1 MRKSFKLL
9 LTLALCLVTL
19 GMKAA
24 DVTGA
29 LGNVADPTIT
39 YKSVDANNKE
49 ITLSAKL
56 YYKTDK
62 PSEFVVLNCHP
73 TITHNDG
80 CPTGSDPQ
88 MGAIK
93 YMTSEYALVICPD
106 YIGFGDKEIPNG
118 KLTDPV
124 HPYMCAT
131 LTARNLLDCY
141 KAAVK
146 YYNENSKKNLSAN
159 YYTLNIGYSQGGATA
174 LAFQKYMETQATD
187 AEKQL
192 VNLQGSV
199 CGAGPYDQ
207 NMVLDFYESQ
217 TTLDYPV
224 YMYYILRGH
233 KEAFGKTTM
242 RNLKLEECFTPEFW
256 AYCKSTLKDTMDKKE
271 KNVDDINAAIKAAG
285 FTTFRSIMNEEYFD
299 HTSKVYRTIRKTL
312 DQSNLLKNDGWTPTA
327 PIVFYHD
334 KKGNDKVIP
343 YKETETAMT
352 RFAGNCTYVDAI
364 DNYGYDIDYS
374 GWFGAATTKKDN
386 YLWHPAI
393 FRETWGDGLK
403 NVGQETI
410 KTLAGI
416 TGNESYK
423 FSDLNHRTFGARFY
437 AQFLA
442 KRSIMRPNGK
452 NGTGNANTTNL
463 DIATPNNQDVAA
475 DASSV
480 AGNFDVIKT
489 AMPYA
494 IPAEKGVFVQFPAK
508 VDGYYFGC
516 DAPRY
521 KATLNDDGEV
531 TAYEEMQDNA
541 DFEANEVYY
550 VVSENEE
557 TEPIVSMTAGITTS
571 SVASGLAWR
580 ELNIRK
586 LNLLNGKGYATAYM
600 PFAYSSSIAY
610 IGEDA
615 ENYII
620 GKSAESI
627 ATGTGAILVNEGT
640 DDTTI
645 LEALVDTPEGG
656 EKESCLSGT
665 YTSIPNNDYL
675 TFGRNKANPEEVGF
689 FAYTGSTIK
698 PYSCYY
704 TGSANAAKV
713 LVLNGEETAINSIN
727 KNENT
732 EIFTINGTRTSQLQ
746 KGINLVRRGGETVKL
761 YIK

>member
-9 LTLALCLVTL
+9 LTLALCLITL

-29 LGNVADPTIT
+29 LTNVADPTIT
-39 YKSVDANNKE
+39 YKSVDANNNE
-49 ITLSAKL
+49 IELSARL
-56 YYKTDK
+56 YYKDNK
-62 PSEFVVLNCHP
+62 NVDFVVLNCHP

-80 CPTGSDPQ
+80 CPTGSKPQ
-88 MGAIK
+88 MEAIK
-93 YMTSEYALVICPD
+93 YMISENALVICPD
-106 YIGFGDKEIPNG
+106 YIGFGKTKG
-118 KLTDPV
+118 TV

-131 LTARNLLDCY
+131 LTARNVLDCY
-141 KAAVK
+141 KAAIEYVK
-146 YYNENSKKNLSAN
+146 TTGKRNINDN
-159 YYTLNIGYSQGGATA
+159 YYTINIGYSQGGATA
-174 LAFQKYMETQATD
+174 LAFQRYLETKATSEEE
-187 AEKQL
+187 AL
-192 VNLQGSV
+192 VNLRGSI

-207 NMVLDFYESQ
+207 NLLFDEYEKMTS
-217 TTLDYPV
+217 LDYPV
-224 YMYYILRGH
+224 YLYYTLRGH
-233 KEAFGKTTM
+233 KEAFGNTTM
-242 RNLKLEECFTPEFW
+242 RNLDLKDCFTSDFW
-256 AYCKSTLKDTMDKKE
+256 NYCESTLESTMNGKTT
-271 KNVDDINAAIKAAG
+271 NVDDINAAIKAAG
-285 FTTFRSIMNEEYFD
+285 FTTFASIMNEDYFD
-299 HTSKVYRTIRKTL
+299 HNSKVYRTIRKTL
-312 DQSNLLKNDGWTPTA
+312 EQSNLLKNDGWTPKTN
-327 PIVFYHD
+327 IIFYHD
-334 KKGNDKVIP
+334 QAGNDIVIP
-343 YKETETAMT
+343 YTETEAAMK
-352 RFAGNCTYVDAI
+352 RFEGKCSYVDAI
-364 DNYGYDIDYS
+364 DDYKYSVS
-374 GWFGAATTKKDN
+374 GVN
-386 YLWHPAI
+386 SLWHCAV
-393 FRETWGDGLK
+393 FRENLPSKYGSASKIAEG
-403 NVGQETI
+403 VVM
-410 KTLAGI
+410 AAAAI

-423 FSDLNHRTFGARFY
+423 FSTLDHRTFGARFY
-437 AQFLA
+437 AQFL
-442 KRSIMRPNGK
+442 SLQLRPAATTTK
-452 NGTGNANTTNL
+452 GTARNSNIA
-463 DIATPNNQDVAA
+463 IATPTTKAFAA
-475 DASSV
+475 DEASLV
-480 AGNFDVIKT
+480 AGSFDVITT

-550 VVSENEE
+550 VASENEE
-557 TEPIVSMTAGITTS
+557 TEPIVSMTAGITTP
-571 SVASGLAWR
+571 SVASELAWR

-620 GKSAESI
+620 GKPAASI

-645 LEALVDTPEGG
+645 LEALVNTPEGG
-656 EKESCLSGT
+656 ESTSCLSGT

-675 TFGRNKANPEEVGF
+675 TFGRNKADMNEVGF
-689 FAYTGSTIK
+689 FTYTGTTIK

-704 TGSANAAKV
+704 TGSAAAKV

>member
-39 YKSVDANNKE
+39 YKSVDANNNE
-49 ITLSAKL
+49 IELSARL
-56 YYKTDK
+56 YYKDNK
-62 PSEFVVLNCHP
+62 NVDFVVLNCHP

-80 CPTGSDPQ
+80 CPTGSKPQ
-88 MGAIK
+88 MEAIK
-93 YMTSEYALVICPD
+93 YMISENALVICPD
-106 YIGFGDKEIPNG
+106 YIGFGKTKG
-118 KLTDPV
+118 TV

-131 LTARNLLDCY
+131 LTARNVLDCY
-141 KAAVK
+141 KAAIEYVK
-146 YYNENSKKNLSAN
+146 TTGKRKINDN
-159 YYTLNIGYSQGGATA
+159 YYTINIGYSQGGATA
-174 LAFQKYMETQATD
+174 LAFQRYLETKATP
-187 AEKQL
+187 EEQKL

-199 CGAGPYDQ
+199 CGAGPYNQQIVFDE
-207 NMVLDFYESQ
+207 YEKME
-217 TTLDYPV
+217 TLDYPI
-224 YMYYILRGH
+224 YLYYILRGH

-242 RNLKLEECFTPEFW
+242 RNLDLKDCFTPEFW
-256 AYCKSTLKDTMDKKE
+256 NYCESTLKKTMDD
-271 KNVDDINAAIKAAG
+271 KNTDVDKINDELKSKG
-285 FTTFRSIMNEEYFD
+285 FNTFYKIMSADYED
-299 HTSKVYRTIRKTL
+299 RDSKVYRTIKKTL
-312 DQSNLLKNDGWTPTA
+312 AQSNSLADGWTPTA

-334 KKGNDKVIP
+334 KAGHDIVIP
-343 YKETETAMT
+343 YAETDAAMK
-352 RFAGNCTYVDAI
+352 RFDGKCSYVDAI
-364 DNYGYDIDYS
+364 NDYDYDVTFS
-374 GWFGAATTKKDN
+374 WGFATTDKDN
-386 YLWHPAI
+386 YLWHAAVFNEIWISSTKYPLQN
-393 FRETWGDGLK
+393 TVKG
-403 NVGQETI
+403 
-410 KTLAGI
+410 LAGL
-416 TGNESYK
+416 
-423 FSDLNHRTFGARFY
+423 FSTQYSFQELTHRAFGARFY

-442 KRSIMRPNGK
+442 KRECMRPNGK

-521 KATLNDDGEV
+521 KATLNANGEV

-557 TEPIVSMTAGITTS
+557 TNPVVSMTAGITTS
-571 SVASGLAWR
+571 SVASELAWR

-610 IGEDA
+610 TGEDT

-620 GKSAESI
+620 GKPAESI

-640 DDTTI
+640 DETTI
-645 LEALVDTPEGG
+645 LEALVDTPEDG
-656 EKESCLSGT
+656 ENESCLSGT
-665 YTSIPNNDYL
+665 YTTIDNNGFL
-675 TFGRNKANPEEVGF
+675 TFGRNKADMNEVGF
-689 FAYTGSTIK
+689 FAYTGTTIK

-727 KNENT
+727 NNETT

>member
-1 MRKSFKLL
+1 MEKKFKLL
-9 LTLALCLVTL
+9 MAITLCLFSL

-29 LGNVADPTIT
+29 LTNVADKTIT
-39 YKSVDANNKE
+39 YQSVDANNNA

-62 PSEFVVLNCHP
+62 NSEFVVLNCHP

-106 YIGFGDKEIPNG
+106 YIGFGVVEEK

-141 KAAVK
+141 KAAIK
-146 YYNENSKKNLSAN
+146 FYKENTEKTLSST
-159 YYTLNIGYSQGGATA
+159 YYTLNVGYSQGGATA
-174 LAFQKYMETQATD
+174 LAFQKYMETQATN
-187 AEKQL
+187 AEKKL

-242 RNLKLEECFTPEFW
+242 RNLELEECFTPKFW
-256 AYCKSTLKDTMDKKE
+256 AYCKSTLKNTMDGKTT
-271 KNVDDINAAIKAAG
+271 NVDDINAAIKAAG

-299 HTSKVYRTIRKTL
+299 HNSKVYRTIRKTL

-334 KKGNDKVIP
+334 KAGKDLVIP
-343 YKETETAMT
+343 YAETETAMEC
-352 RFAGNCTYVDAI
+352 FKGHCTYVDAQT
-364 DNYGYDIDYS
+364 DYKYD
-374 GWFGAATTKKDN
+374 KNKDEN

-393 FRETWGDGLK
+393 FRAYYENGLTYP
-403 NVGQETI
+403 GQTTI
-410 KTLAGI
+410 MALAGI
-416 TGNESYK
+416 TGNESYNFK
-423 FSDLNHRTFGARFY
+423 DLNHRTFGARFY

-442 KRSIMRPNGK
+442 KRECMRPNGK

-480 AGNFDVIKT
+480 AGSFDVIKT

-531 TAYEEMQDNA
+531 TAYEAMKDDE

-550 VVSENEE
+550 VASENAEA
-557 TEPIVSMTAGITTS
+557 EPVVSMTAGITTP
-571 SVASGLAWR
+571 SVASELAWR

-600 PFAYSSSIAY
+600 PFAYSSPIAY
-610 IGEDA
+610 IGEDT

-620 GKSAESI
+620 GKPAESI

-640 DDTTI
+640 DETTI
-645 LEALVDTPEGG
+645 LEALVENPNDG
-656 EKESCLSGT
+656 ENESCLSGT
-665 YTSIPNNDYL
+665 YTTIDNNGYL
-675 TFGRNKANPEEVGF
+675 TFGRNKADMNEVGF
-689 FAYTGSTIK
+689 FAYTGTTIK

-713 LVLNGEETAINSIN
+713 LVLNGEETAINAIN
-727 KNENT
+727 NNENT
-732 EIFTINGTRTSQLQ
+732 EIFTINGTRTNQLQ
-746 KGINLVRRGGETVKL
+746 KGLNLVRKGNEVVKL

>member
-24 DVTGA
+24 DVSGA
-29 LGNVADPTIT
+29 LTNVADPTIT
-39 YKSVDANNKE
+39 YKSVDANNNE
-49 ITLSAKL
+49 IELSAKL
-56 YYKTDK
+56 YYKDNK
-62 PSEFVVLNCHP
+62 NVDFVVLNCHP

-80 CPTGSDPQ
+80 CPTGSKPQ
-88 MGAIK
+88 MEAIK
-93 YMTSEYALVICPD
+93 YMISENALVICPD
-106 YIGFGDKEIPNG
+106 YIGFGKTEG
-118 KLTDPV
+118 TV

-131 LTARNLLDCY
+131 LTARNVLDCY
-141 KAAVK
+141 KAAIEYVK
-146 YYNENSKKNLSAN
+146 TKGNRTINTN
-159 YYTLNIGYSQGGATA
+159 YYTINIGYSQGGATA
-174 LAFQKYMETQATD
+174 LAFQRYLETKATP
-187 AEKQL
+187 EEQKL

-199 CGAGPYDQ
+199 CGAGPYNQQIVFDE
-207 NMVLDFYESQ
+207 YEKME
-217 TTLDYPV
+217 TLDYPI
-224 YMYYILRGH
+224 YLYYILRGH

-242 RNLKLEECFTPEFW
+242 RNLDLKDCFTPEFW
-256 AYCKSTLKDTMDKKE
+256 NYCESTLQKTMDD
-271 KNVDDINAAIKAAG
+271 KNTDVDKINDELKSKG
-285 FTTFRSIMNEEYFD
+285 FNTFYKIMSADYED
-299 HTSKVYRTIRKTL
+299 RDSKVYRTIKKTL
-312 DQSNLLKNDGWTPTA
+312 AQSNSLADGWTPTA

-334 KKGNDKVIP
+334 KAGHDIVIP
-343 YKETETAMT
+343 YAETDAARS
-352 RFAGNCTYVDAI
+352 RFSGHCSYVDAI
-364 DNYGYDIDYS
+364 EDYDYDVTFSWGI
-374 GWFGAATTKKDN
+374 ATRDKDN
-386 YLWHPAI
+386 YLWHAAVFDEIWIDWVKYPLQN
-393 FRETWGDGLK
+393 TVKG
-403 NVGQETI
+403 
-410 KTLAGI
+410 LAGL
-416 TGNESYK
+416 
-423 FSDLNHRTFGARFY
+423 FSTQYSFQELTHRAFGARFY

-463 DIATPNNQDVAA
+463 DFTTPNNHDVAA

-516 DAPRY
+516 DAKRY
-521 KATLNDDGEV
+521 KATLDDGEV

-541 DFEANEVYY
+541 DFEAKEVYY

-557 TEPIVSMTAGITTS
+557 TEPIVSMTAGITTP
-571 SVASGLAWR
+571 SVASELAWR

-620 GKSAESI
+620 GKPAASI

-645 LEALVDTPEGG
+645 LEALVENPNDG
-656 EKESCLSGT
+656 ENESCLSGT
-665 YTSIPNNDYL
+665 YTSIANNDYL
-675 TFGRNKANPEEVGF
+675 TFGRNKADMNEVGF
-689 FAYTGSTIK
+689 FAYTGTTIK

-704 TGSANAAKV
+704 TGSAPAKV

>member
-29 LGNVADPTIT
+29 LTNVADETIT
-39 YKSVDANNKE
+39 YTSVDANNNA

-62 PSEFVVLNCHP
+62 DSEFVVLNCHP

-106 YIGFGDKEIPNG
+106 YIGFGVAEKK

-146 YYNENSKKNLSAN
+146 YYKDNSKRKLSAN
-159 YYTLNIGYSQGGATA
+159 YYTLNVGYSQGGATA

-187 AEKQL
+187 TEKQL

-242 RNLKLEECFTPEFW
+242 RNLELEECFTPEFW
-256 AYCKSTLKDTMDKKE
+256 AYCKSTLKDIMDKKE
-271 KNVDDINAAIKAAG
+271 KNVDDINTAIKAAG

-299 HTSKVYRTIRKTL
+299 HTTKVYRTIRKTL

-334 KKGNDKVIP
+334 KAGHDIVIP
-343 YKETETAMT
+343 YAETTAAMT

-364 DNYGYDIDYS
+364 DNYKYERNV
-374 GWFGAATTKKDN
+374 DN

-393 FRETWGDGLK
+393 FREYYENMWTWPGQ
-403 NVGQETI
+403 NTIIVG
-410 KTLAGI
+410 AAI

-452 NGTGNANTTNL
+452 NGTGNAKTTNL

-557 TEPIVSMTAGITTS
+557 TEPIVSMTAGITTP
-571 SVASGLAWR
+571 SVASELAWR

-610 IGEDA
+610 TGEDA

-665 YTSIPNNDYL
+665 YTTIDNNDYL
-675 TFGRNKANPEEVGF
+675 TFGRNNANKDEVGF
-689 FAYTGSTIK
+689 FAYTGTTIK

-704 TGSANAAKV
+704 TGSAAAKV

-727 KNENT
+727 NNETT